1 MGTVDRPAKMN
12 GALDYDG
19 WERLEHDLFDGA
31 GEAVQKVREHARANG
46 APPVAFLLAVV
57 QYVLACMPGNVGF
70 DAGMGR
76 GSMNLFIVLL
86 GLPGAGKDSLMRLV
100 RNSVLVF
107 DGDTP
112 LKPQP
117 LHLGSGEGIAE
128 ALQPPEGVSTARP
141 VLFGASEVGTLHTRL
156 TRQGSTL
163 RGTLL
168 DIYSGNSLGMT
179 NKGQIVVIEEGTY
192 TAGLWV
198 AAQPDKAHLL
208 MDGEDDGFRHRF
220 VWTELL
226 DPAKLPERPEG
237 TTHLMSVS
245 VPQTVMAGTPVAF
258 PEQVKRD
265 VWQQRHLLAAYGVSG
280 SNTGHRTQTQ
290 CKVAAGLAL
299 LRSSASVSMDDWRR
313 AGVLMDYSDR
323 VQVFAAGYS
332 QDLEVQREVDRL
344 ERKERAQ
351 EEKQARDER
360 KFEQFQLRA
369 LDLVDGVEDGAPPAN
384 WTQFLQRLAGR
395 DRPLMKRAAAVLDE
409 MEAVR
414 FFRTDTGGMIVERG
428 PSFHHVLD
436 DMRHRVS

>member
-1 MGTVDRPAKMN
+1 MDRPAKMN

-31 GEAVQKVREHARANG
+31 GDAVQKVREHARANG

-86 GLPGAGKDSLMRLV
+86 GKPGAGKDRLMRLV
-100 RNSVLVF
+100 RNSVQVF
-107 DGDTP
+107 DADTP
-112 LKPQP
+112 LKPVP
-117 LHLGSGEGIAE
+117 LHLGSGEGVVE
-128 ALQPPEGVSTARP
+128 ALQPPEGVSIARP

-168 DIYSGNSLGMT
+168 DIYSGNSLGVT
-179 NKGQIVVIEEGTY
+179 NKGQIVVIKEGTY

-226 DPAKLPERPEG
+226 DPGKLPERPEN
-237 TTHLMSVS
+237 TTRLMSVV
-245 VPQTVMAGTPVAF
+245 VPQQVMDGTPVSF
-258 PEQVKRD
+258 PGKVKQY
-265 VWQQRHLLAAYGVSG
+265 VWQQSHLLAAYGVSG
-280 SNTGHRTQTQ
+280 SNTGHRTQTR

-313 AGVLMDYSDR
+313 AGVLMDYSDK
-323 VQVFAAGYS
+323 VQAFAASYS
-332 QDLEVQREVDRL
+332 QDQEVQREADRL
-344 ERKERAQ
+344 ELKERAQ
-351 EEKQARDER
+351 EETQARKLQ
-360 KFEQFQLRA
+360 KFEKFQLRA
-369 LDLVDGVEDGAPPAN
+369 LDLIDGVEDGCPPAN
-384 WTQFLQRLAGR
+384 WTQFLQTLANR
-395 DRPLMKRAAAVLDE
+395 DRPLMKQVASVLE
-409 MEAVR
+409 EREAVR
-414 FFRTDTGGMIVERG
+414 FSQTDTGAQLVERG
-428 PSFHHVLD
+428 PNFHLLLD
-436 DMRHRVS
+436 DMRHRVR

>member
-19 WERLEHDLFDGA
+19 WERLEHELFDGA

-86 GLPGAGKDSLMRLV
+86 GLPGAGKDRLMRLV
-100 RNSVLVF
+100 RNSVHVF
-107 DGDTP
+107 DADTP
-112 LKPQP
+112 LKPASI
-117 LHLGSGEGIAE
+117 HLGSGEGVTE
-128 ALQPPEGVSTARP
+128 ALQPPEGVSIARP

-168 DIYSGNSLGMT
+168 DIYSGNSLGVT
-179 NKGQIVVIEEGTY
+179 NKGQVVVIEEGSY

-198 AAQPDKAHLL
+198 ATQPDKAHLL

-226 DPAKLPERPEG
+226 DPGKLPERPKD
-237 TTHLMSVS
+237 TTRLMSVV
-245 VPQTVMAGTPVAF
+245 VPQQVLDGSPVSF
-258 PEQVKRD
+258 PGKVEQY
-265 VWQQRHLLAAYGVSG
+265 VWQQSHLLAAYGVSG
-280 SNTGHRTQTQ
+280 SNTGHRTQTR

-313 AGVLMDYSDR
+313 AGVLMDYSDK
-323 VQVFAAGYS
+323 VQAFAATYS
-332 QDLEVQREVDRL
+332 QDQEVQREADRL
-344 ERKERAQ
+344 ERKERAR
-351 EEKQARDER
+351 EEQQARSER

-369 LDLVDGVEDGAPPAN
+369 LELVDGVADGDPPAS
-384 WTQFLQRLAGR
+384 WTQFLQTLASR
-395 DRPLMKRAAAVLDE
+395 DRPVMKRAAGVLDE
-409 MEAVR
+409 MGALR
-414 FFRTDTGGMIVERG
+414 FDRTETGGLVAERG
-428 PSFHHVLD
+428 PEFHYVVE
-436 DMRHRVS
+436 DMRHRVG

>member
-1 MGTVDRPAKMN
+1 MPAVDRPAKMT

-31 GEAVQKVREHARANG
+31 GDAVQKVREHARANG

-86 GLPGAGKDSLMRLV
+86 GKPGAGKDRLMRLV
-100 RNSVLVF
+100 RNSVHVF
-107 DGDTP
+107 DADTP
-112 LKPQP
+112 LKPVSI
-117 LHLGSGEGIAE
+117 HLGSGEGVTE
-128 ALQPPEGVSTARP
+128 ALQPPEGLSTARP
-141 VLFGASEVGTLHTRL
+141 VLFEASEVGTLHTRL

-168 DIYSGNSLGMT
+168 DIYSGNSLGVT
-179 NKGQIVVIEEGTY
+179 NKGQVVVIEEGSY

-208 MDGEDDGFRHRF
+208 LDGEDDGFRHRF

-226 DPAKLPERPEG
+226 DPGKLPERPEN
-237 TTHLMSVS
+237 TTRLKSVLA
-245 VPQTVMAGTPVAF
+245 PQQVISGTPVSF
-258 PEQVKRD
+258 PEKVKQY
-265 VWQQRHLLAAYGVSG
+265 VWQQSHLLAAYGVSG
-280 SNTGHRTQTQ
+280 SNTGHRTQTR

-313 AGVLMDYSDR
+313 AGVLMDYSDK
-323 VQVFAAGYS
+323 VQAFAASYS
-332 QDLEVQREVDRL
+332 KDKEIQQEVDRL
-344 ERKERAQ
+344 ERKELAQ
-351 EEKQARDER
+351 EEKRARDER
-360 KFEQFQLRA
+360 KFEKFQLRA
-369 LDLVDGVEDGAPPAN
+369 LDLVDAVDDGAPPAN
-384 WTQFLQRLAGR
+384 WTQFLQTLASR

-414 FFRTDTGGMIVERG
+414 FSQTDTGAQLVERG
-428 PSFHHVLD
+428 PSFHLVLEG
-436 DMRHRVS
+436 MRHRVS